1 MKQLLL
7 RPSSASRWIAC
18 PASARL
24 SEKIPYEPSGEA
36 AQIGTAIH
44 SLAETCWQLDQDP
57 MDFVG
62 KTIDGIV
69 ITKENAEFALTH
81 IRTVAALGAELGTV
95 NVEQFGVAF
104 SNDLV
109 RVAGTADVVAFNEDK
124 SIIEIA
130 DLKTGRGWVDA
141 DSAQMKIYALG
152 VLKKKYLSKNF
163 ETVRLTIVQ
172 PTTGENR
179 TYVMTATELYDWA
192 DNVLMPAVNAAVKG
206 TTEPTPSKEACQYCP
221 AKMICPAQ
229 TKALAAVPV
238 TADVT
243 TLTPDQVSD
252 LLDKAELV
260 EDFITALRKQATK
273 TLTEGG
279 VLRGWQMAPKRAT
292 RQWTK
297 EADAVKVLLEAGI
310 PETQI
315 YETSIISPAAADKIL
330 GKDRKQVLDSVTTKV
345 SSGLTLS
352 KSRGLG
358 ESTALLQL

>member
-7 RPSSASRWIAC
+7 RPSSAARWIAC

-24 SEKIPYEPSGEA
+24 SLKVPYEQSGEA

-44 SLAETCWQLDQDP
+44 SLSETCWQLDQDP

-62 KTIDGIV
+62 KTVEGIV
-69 ITKENAEFALTH
+69 MTRENAEFALAH
-81 IRTVAALGAELGTV
+81 IRMVAALEKELGTIK
-95 NVEQFGVAF
+95 VEQYGVAYET
-104 SNDLV
+104 LLAKV
-109 RVAGTADVVAFNEDK
+109 GGTADVVGYNLDK
-124 SIIEIA
+124 SILEIA
-130 DLKTGRGWVDA
+130 DLKTGRQWVDA

-152 VLKKKYLSKNF
+152 VMGKLVKVF
-163 ETVRLTIVQ
+163 DTVRFTIVQ
-172 PTTGENR
+172 PQTGENR
-179 TYVMTATELYDWA
+179 THTMTGDELMAWKA
-192 DNVLMPAVNAAVKG
+192 DVLIPAAVSAADG
-206 TTEPTPSKEACQYCP
+206 RSEPTPEKSACQYCP

-238 TADVT
+238 TADIT
-243 TLTPDQVSD
+243 TLTPDQVAD

-260 EDFITALRKQATK
+260 EDFIAALRKQATK
-273 TLTEGG
+273 TLEAGG
-279 VLRGWQMAPKRAT
+279 VLRGWQMAPKRST

-297 EADAVKVLLEAGI
+297 DSDAVQVLLSAGV

-315 YETSIISPAAADKIL
+315 YETSIITPAAAEKIL
-330 GKDRKQVLDSVTTKV
+330 GKDRKQVLDAVTKKV

>member
-24 SEKIPYEPSGEA
+24 SLQVPYEPSGEA
-36 AQIGTAIH
+36 AKIGTAIH

-57 MDFVG
+57 MDFIG
-62 KTIDGIV
+62 KTIEGIV
-69 ITKENAEFALTH
+69 ITKENAEFALAH
-81 IRTVAALGAELGTV
+81 VRMVAGLEAELGTV
-95 NVEQFGVAF
+95 KVEQYGVAYETT
-104 SNDLV
+104 LTKCG
-109 RVAGTADVVAFNEDK
+109 GTADVVAYNLDK
-124 SIIEIA
+124 SVLVIA

-152 VLKKKYLSKNF
+152 MMQKLVKVFDK
-163 ETVRLTIVQ
+163 VGLTIVQ
-172 PTTGENR
+172 PQTGENR
-179 TYVMTATELYDWA
+179 HHEMTGDELMQWKA
-192 DNVLMPAVNAAVKG
+192 DVLIPAVVAAADG
-206 TTEPTPSKEACQYCP
+206 RSEPTPSKEACQWCP
-221 AKMICPAQ
+221 AKIICPAQ
-229 TKALAAVPV
+229 TKALAEVPV
-238 TADVT
+238 TADIT

-260 EDFITALRKQATK
+260 EDFIAALRKQATK

-279 VLRGWQMAPKRAT
+279 VLRGWQMAPKRPT
-292 RQWTK
+292 RQWTN
-297 EADAVKVLLEAGI
+297 ETHALQEMLNAGI
-310 PETQI
+310 KYEQV
-315 YETSIISPAAADKIL
+315 YETSMITPAAADKLL

>member
-7 RPSSASRWIAC
+7 RPSSAARWIAC

-24 SEKIPYEPSGEA
+24 SLQVPKEESGEA

-44 SLAETCWQLDQDP
+44 ALSETCWQLDQDP

-62 KTIDGIV
+62 KTIEGIV
-69 ITKENAEFALTH
+69 MTRENCEFALAH
-81 IRTVAALGAELGTV
+81 IRTVAALEAELGTIK
-95 NVEQFGVAF
+95 VEQYGVAYET
-104 SNDLV
+104 LLAKV
-109 RVAGTADVVAFNEDK
+109 GGTADVVAYNLDK
-124 SIIEIA
+124 SILEIA
-130 DLKTGRGWVDA
+130 DLKTGRQWVDA

-152 VLKKKYLSKNF
+152 IMSKLVKVF
-163 ETVRLTIVQ
+163 DTVRLTIVQ
-172 PTTGENR
+172 PQTGENR
-179 TYVMTATELYDWA
+179 THVTTGDELMHWKNY
-192 DNVLMPAVNAAVKG
+192 NLIPAAVSAADG
-206 TTEPTPSKEACQYCP
+206 RSEPTPFKDACQYCP

-252 LLDKAELV
+252 LLDKAEMV
-260 EDFITALRKQATK
+260 EDFIAALRKQATK
-273 TLTEGG
+273 TLTDGG
-279 VLRGWQMAPKRAT
+279 VLRGWQMAPKRPT

-297 EADAVKVLLEAGI
+297 DSDAVKVLQDAGV

-315 YETSIISPAAADKIL
+315 YETSMITPAAADKLL
-330 GKDRKQVLDSVTTKV
+330 GKDRKQVLDAVTKKV

-358 ESTALLQL
+358 ESTAL

>member
-24 SEKIPYEPSGEA
+24 SLQVPYEESGEA
-36 AQIGTAIH
+36 AKIGTAIH
-44 SLAETCWQLDQDP
+44 ALSETCWQLDQDP
-57 MDFVG
+57 MDFIG
-62 KTIDGIV
+62 KTVEGIV
-69 ITKENAEFALTH
+69 MTRENAEFALAH
-81 IRTVAALGAELGTV
+81 VRTVAALEAELGTV
-95 NVEQFGVAF
+95 KVEQYGVAYET
-104 SNDLV
+104 LLAKV
-109 RVAGTADVVAFNEDK
+109 GGTADVVAYNLDK
-124 SIIEIA
+124 SILEIA
-130 DLKTGRGWVDA
+130 DLKTGRQWVDA

-152 VLKKKYLSKNF
+152 IMSKLAKVF
-163 ETVRLTIVQ
+163 DTVRLTIVQ
-172 PTTGENR
+172 PQTGENR
-179 TYVMTATELYDWA
+179 TYVTTGDDLFGWKAG
-192 DNVLMPAVNAAVKG
+192 VLIPAAVSAADG
-206 TTEPTPSKEACQYCP
+206 RSGPTPEKSACQYCP

-260 EDFITALRKQATK
+260 EDFIAALRKHATK

-292 RQWTK
+292 RQWSK
-297 EADAVKVLLEAGI
+297 EADAVKVLVEAGV

-315 YETSIISPAAADKIL
+315 YETSIITPAAAEKLL
-330 GKDRKQVLDSVTTKV
+330 GKDRKQVLDNVTTKV

-358 ESTALLQL
+358 ESTAL

>member
-1 MKQLLL
+1 MKQLIL

-24 SEKIPYEPSGEA
+24 SLKVPYEPSGEA

-44 SLAETCWQLDQDP
+44 SLSETCWQLDQDP
-57 MDFVG
+57 MDYVG
-62 KTIDGIV
+62 KVIEGI
-69 ITKENAEFALTH
+69 TMTRENAEFALAH
-81 IRTVAALGAELGTV
+81 IRMVAGLESELGTV
-95 NVEQFGVAF
+95 KVEQYGVAYE
-104 SNDLV
+104 SAAV
-109 RVAGTADVVAFNEDK
+109 KVGGTADVVAYNLDK
-124 SIIEIA
+124 SVLVVG
-130 DLKTGRGWVDA
+130 DLKTGRQWVDA

-152 VLKKKYLSKNF
+152 IMSKLVKVF
-163 ETVRLTIVQ
+163 DKVGLTIVQ
-172 PTTGENR
+172 PQTGENR
-179 TYVMTATELYDWA
+179 THEMTGDELFGWKA
-192 DNVLMPAVNAAVKG
+192 DVLIPAVVAAADG
-206 TTEPTPSKEACQYCP
+206 RSEPTPSKEACQYCP

-229 TKALAAVPV
+229 TKALAEVPV
-238 TADVT
+238 TADIT

-292 RQWTK
+292 RQWTH
-297 EADAVKVLLEAGI
+297 ESLALTEMINAGI
-310 PETQI
+310 PMDKI
-315 YETSIISPAAADKIL
+315 YETSMITPAAADKIL
-330 GKDRKQVLDSVTTKV
+330 GNRKQVLDGVIKKV

>member
-1 MKQLLL
+1 MKQLIL

-24 SEKIPYEPSGEA
+24 SLQVPYEESGEA
-36 AQIGTAIH
+36 AKIGTAIH
-44 SLAETCWQLDQDP
+44 ALSETCWQLDQDP
-57 MDFVG
+57 MDYIG
-62 KTIDGIV
+62 KTIEGIV
-69 ITKENAEFALTH
+69 MTRENAEFALAH
-81 IRTVAALGAELGTV
+81 IRTVAALEKELGTIK
-95 NVEQFGVAF
+95 VEQYGIAYETVLAK
-104 SNDLV
+104 V
-109 RVAGTADVVAFNEDK
+109 GGTADVVAYNLDK
-124 SIIEIA
+124 SILEIA
-130 DLKTGRGWVDA
+130 DLKTGRQWVDA
-141 DSAQMKIYALG
+141 DSEQMKIYALG
-152 VLKKKYLSKNF
+152 IMSKLVKVF
-163 ETVRLTIVQ
+163 DTVRLTIVQ
-172 PTTGENR
+172 PQTGENR
-179 TYVMTATELYDWA
+179 THITTGDELFGWKA
-192 DNVLMPAVNAAVKG
+192 DTLIPAAVSAADELS
-206 TTEPTPSKEACQYCP
+206 EPTPSKEACQYCP

-238 TADVT
+238 TADIT

-273 TLTEGG
+273 TLTDGG
-279 VLRGWQMAPKRAT
+279 VLRGWQMAPKRPT

-297 EADAVKVLLEAGI
+297 ESDAVKALLSAGV

-315 YETSIISPAAADKIL
+315 YETSIISPAAADKLL

-358 ESTALLQL
+358 ESTAL

>member
-7 RPSSASRWIAC
+7 RPSSAARWIAC

-24 SEKIPYEPSGEA
+24 SLKVPYEESGEA
-36 AQIGTAIH
+36 AKIGTAIH
-44 SLAETCWQLDQDP
+44 SLSETCWQLDQDP
-57 MDFVG
+57 MDFIG
-62 KTIDGIV
+62 KTIEGIV
-69 ITKENAEFALTH
+69 MTRENAEFALAH
-81 IRTVAALGAELGTV
+81 IRTVAALQTELGTIK
-95 NVEQFGVAF
+95 VEQYGVAYETT
-104 SNDLV
+104 LAKV
-109 RVAGTADVVAFNEDK
+109 GGTADVVAYNLDK
-124 SIIEIA
+124 SILEIA
-130 DLKTGRGWVDA
+130 DLKTGRQWVDA

-152 VLKKKYLSKNF
+152 IMTKLVKVF
-163 ETVRLTIVQ
+163 DTVRLTIVQ
-172 PTTGENR
+172 PQTGENR
-179 TYVMTATELYDWA
+179 THTTTGDELMAWKA
-192 DNVLMPAVNAAVKG
+192 DTLIPAAVSAADG
-206 TTEPTPSKEACQYCP
+206 RSDPTPEKSACQYCP

-238 TADVT
+238 AADIT

-273 TLTEGG
+273 TLEAGG
-279 VLRGWQMAPKRAT
+279 VLRGWQMAPKRPT

-297 EADAVKVLLEAGI
+297 DSDAVQVLLSAGV

-315 YETSIISPAAADKIL
+315 YETSIISPAAADKLL
-330 GKDRKQVLDSVTTKV
+330 GKDRKQVLDSVTKKV

>member
-7 RPSSASRWIAC
+7 RPSSSARWIAC

-24 SEKIPYEPSGEA
+24 SLQVPREESGEA

-44 SLAETCWQLDQDP
+44 SLSETCWELDQDP
-57 MDFVG
+57 MDFIG
-62 KTIDGIV
+62 KTIEGIV
-69 ITKENAEFALTH
+69 MTRENAEFALAH
-81 IRTVAALGAELGTV
+81 IRMVAALESELGTV
-95 NVEQFGVAF
+95 KVEQFGVAF

-124 SIIEIA
+124 SILEIA
-130 DLKTGRGWVDA
+130 DLKTGRQWVDA
-141 DSAQMKIYALG
+141 DSPQMKIYALG
-152 VLKKKYLSKNF
+152 VLKKYLGASF

-172 PTTGENR
+172 PQTGENR
-179 TYVMTATELYDWA
+179 THVMTADELHNWA
-192 DNVLMPAVNAAVKG
+192 DNVLMPAVNAAVKD
-206 TTEPTPSKEACQYCP
+206 TTEPTPSKDACQYCP

-238 TADVT
+238 TADIA

-260 EDFITALRKQATK
+260 EDFIAALRKQATK
-273 TLTEGG
+273 TLEAGG
-279 VLRGWQMAPKRAT
+279 VLRGWQMAPKRPT

-297 EADAVKVLLEAGI
+297 DSDAVQVLLSAGV

-315 YETSIISPAAADKIL
+315 YETSMITPAAAEKIL
-330 GKDRKQVLDSVTTKV
+330 GKDRKQVLDAVTKKV

>member
-24 SEKIPYEPSGEA
+24 SEQVPNEPSGEA

-62 KTIDGIV
+62 KTIEGI
-69 ITKENAEFALTH
+69 TMTRENAEFALAH
-81 IRTVAALGAELGTV
+81 IRMVAWLESELGTV
-95 NVEQFGVAF
+95 KVEQYGIAYED
-104 SNDLV
+104 SLV
-109 RVAGTADVVAFNEDK
+109 KVGGTADVVAYNLDK
-124 SIIEIA
+124 SVMVIA
-130 DLKTGRGWVDA
+130 DLKTGRQWVDA
-141 DSAQMKIYALG
+141 DSDQMRIYALG
-152 VLKKKYLSKNF
+152 IMQKLVKVFDK
-163 ETVRLTIVQ
+163 VGLTIVQ
-172 PTTGENR
+172 PQTGENR
-179 TYVMTATELYDWA
+179 HHEMTGDELLKWKA
-192 DNVLMPAVNAAVKG
+192 DVLIPAVVAAADGKS
-206 TTEPTPSKEACQYCP
+206 EPTPSKDACQYCP

-229 TKALAAVPV
+229 TKALAEVPV
-238 TADVT
+238 TADIK
-243 TLTPDQVSD
+243 TLTPDQVSN

-260 EDFITALRKQATK
+260 EDFIAALRKQATK
-273 TLTEGG
+273 TLTDGG
-279 VLRGWQMAPKRAT
+279 VLRGWQMAPKRPT

-297 EADAVKVLLEAGI
+297 EADAVKVLLDAGI
-310 PETQI
+310 KHEQI
-315 YETSIISPAAADKIL
+315 YETSIITPAAADKIL

-358 ESTALLQL
+358 ESTTLLQL

>member
-7 RPSSASRWIAC
+7 RPSSAARWIAC

-24 SEKIPYEPSGEA
+24 SLQVPYEESGEA
-36 AQIGTAIH
+36 AKIGTAIH
-44 SLAETCWQLDQDP
+44 ALSETCWQLDQDP

-62 KTIDGIV
+62 KTVEGIV
-69 ITKENAEFALTH
+69 MTRENAEFALAH
-81 IRTVAALGAELGTV
+81 IRTVAALEKELGTIK
-95 NVEQFGVAF
+95 VEQYGVAYETV
-104 SNDLV
+104 LAKV
-109 RVAGTADVVAFNEDK
+109 GGTADVVAYNLDK
-124 SIIEIA
+124 SILEIA
-130 DLKTGRGWVDA
+130 DLKTGRQWVDA

-152 VLKKKYLSKNF
+152 IMTKLVKVF
-163 ETVRLTIVQ
+163 DTVRLTIVQ
-172 PTTGENR
+172 PQTGENR
-179 TYVMTATELYDWA
+179 THVTTGDELMHWKNY
-192 DNVLMPAVNAAVKG
+192 NLIPAAVSAADG
-206 TTEPTPSKEACQYCP
+206 RSEPTPFKDACQYCP

-260 EDFITALRKQATK
+260 EDFISALRKQATK

-279 VLRGWQMAPKRAT
+279 VLRGWQMAPKRPT
-292 RQWTK
+292 RQWTNDI
-297 EADAVKVLLEAGI
+297 AAMKVLLEMGV

-315 YETSIISPAAADKIL
+315 YETSMITPAAAEKLL
-330 GKDRKQVLDSVTTKV
+330 GKDRKQVLDAVTKKV

>member
-7 RPSSASRWIAC
+7 RPSSAARWIAC

-24 SEKIPYEPSGEA
+24 SLKVPYEESGEA
-36 AQIGTAIH
+36 AKIGTAIH
-44 SLAETCWQLDQDP
+44 ALSETCWQLDQDP
-57 MDFVG
+57 MDFIG
-62 KTIDGIV
+62 KTIEGIV
-69 ITKENAEFALTH
+69 MTRENAEFALAH
-81 IRTVAALGAELGTV
+81 IRTVAALEKELGTIK
-95 NVEQFGVAF
+95 VEQFGVAF

-124 SIIEIA
+124 SILEIA
-130 DLKTGRGWVDA
+130 DLKTGRQWVDA

-152 VLKKKYLSKNF
+152 VLKKYLSHSF
-163 ETVRLTIVQ
+163 EIIRLTIVQ
-172 PTTGENR
+172 PQTGDNR
-179 TYVMTATELYDWA
+179 THVMTATELHEWA
-192 DNVLMPAVNAAVKG
+192 DNVLMPAVNAAVKD
-206 TTEPTPSKEACQYCP
+206 TTEPTPSKDACQYCP

-243 TLTPDQVSD
+243 TLSPDQVSD

-260 EDFITALRKQATK
+260 EDFIAALRKQATK
-273 TLTEGG
+273 TLTDGG
-279 VLRGWQMAPKRAT
+279 VLRGWQMAPKRPT

-297 EADAVKVLLEAGI
+297 EADAVKVLREMNILEVD
-310 PETQI
+310 I
-315 YETSIISPAAADKIL
+315 YQTSIITPAAADKLL

-358 ESTALLQL
+358 ESTAL

>member
-1 MKQLLL
+1 V
-7 RPSSASRWIAC
+7 
-18 PASARL
+18 
-24 SEKIPYEPSGEA
+24 EA

-57 MDFVG
+57 MDFIG
-62 KTIDGIV
+62 KTIEGIV
-69 ITKENAEFALTH
+69 MTRENAEFALAH
-81 IRTVAALGAELGTV
+81 IRMVAALEKELGTV
-95 NVEQFGVAF
+95 KVEQFGVAF

-124 SIIEIA
+124 SILEIA
-130 DLKTGRGWVDA
+130 DLKTGRQWVDS
-141 DSAQMKIYALG
+141 DSPQMKIYALG
-152 VLKKKYLSKNF
+152 VLKKYLSHSF
-163 ETVRLTIVQ
+163 EIIRLTIVQ
-172 PTTGENR
+172 PQTGENR
-179 TYVMTATELYDWA
+179 THVMTATELHEWA
-192 DNVLMPAVNAAVKG
+192 DNVLMPSVNAAVKD
-206 TTEPTPSKEACQYCP
+206 TTDPTPSKEACQYCP

-229 TKALAAVPV
+229 TKALAEVPV
-238 TADVT
+238 TADIT

-279 VLRGWQMAPKRAT
+279 VLRGWQMAPKRPT
-292 RQWTK
+292 RAWSK
-297 EADAVKVLLEAGI
+297 EADAVKVLLDNGI
-310 PETQI
+310 LEKQI
-315 YETSIISPAAADKIL
+315 YETSIISPAAAEKIL

>member
-1 MKQLLL
+1 MNQLLL

-18 PASARL
+18 PASAKL
-24 SEKIPYEPSGEA
+24 SLQVPKEESGEA

-44 SLAETCWQLDQDP
+44 SLSETCWQLDQDP
-57 MDFVG
+57 MDFIG
-62 KTIDGIV
+62 KTVEGV
-69 ITKENAEFALTH
+69 VMTRENAEFALAH
-81 IRTVAALGAELGTV
+81 IRMVAALEKELGTIK
-95 NVEQFGVAF
+95 VEQYGTAF

-124 SIIEIA
+124 SILEIA
-130 DLKTGRGWVDA
+130 DLKTGRQWVDA

-152 VLKKKYLSKNF
+152 VLKKYLGASF

-172 PTTGENR
+172 PQTGENR
-179 TYVMTATELYDWA
+179 THTMKATELHDWA
-192 DNVLMPAVNAAVKG
+192 YNVLMPAVNAAIKS

-238 TADVT
+238 TADIT

-260 EDFITALRKQATK
+260 EDFIAALRKQATK
-273 TLTEGG
+273 TLEAGG
-279 VLRGWQMAPKRAT
+279 VLRGWQMAPKRPT

-297 EADAVKVLLEAGI
+297 EADAIKVLLEAGV
-310 PETQI
+310 TALQI
-315 YETSIISPAAADKIL
+315 YETSMITPAAADKLL
-330 GKDRKQVLDSVTTKV
+330 GKDRKQVLDSVTKKV

>member
-24 SEKIPYEPSGEA
+24 SLQVPREESGEA

-44 SLAETCWQLDQDP
+44 SLSETCWQLDQDP

-62 KTIDGIV
+62 KTIEGIV
-69 ITKENAEFALTH
+69 MTRENAEFALAH
-81 IRTVAALGAELGTV
+81 IRMVAGLEAELGTV
-95 NVEQFGVAF
+95 KVEQYGIAYED
-104 SNDLV
+104 SLV
-109 RVAGTADVVAFNEDK
+109 KVGGTADVVAYNLEK
-124 SIIEIA
+124 SVLVIA
-130 DLKTGRGWVDA
+130 DLKTGRQWVNA
-141 DSAQMKIYALG
+141 DSPQMKIYALG
-152 VLKKKYLSKNF
+152 VLKKYLGASF

-172 PTTGENR
+172 PQTGENR
-179 TYVMTATELYDWA
+179 THTMTADELHDWA
-192 DNVLMPAVNAAVKG
+192 DNVLMPAVNAAVKD

-238 TADVT
+238 TADIT
-243 TLTPDQVSD
+243 TLTPDQVAD

-273 TLTEGG
+273 TLEAGG
-279 VLRGWQMAPKRAT
+279 VLRGWQMAPKRPT

-297 EADAVKVLLEAGI
+297 DSDAVQVLLSAGV

-315 YETSIISPAAADKIL
+315 YETSMITPAAADKLL
-330 GKDRKQVLDSVTTKV
+330 GKDRKQVLDSVTKKV

>member
-1 MKQLLL
+1 
-7 RPSSASRWIAC
+7 
-18 PASARL
+18 
-24 SEKIPYEPSGEA
+24 
-36 AQIGTAIH
+36 
-44 SLAETCWQLDQDP
+44 
-57 MDFVG
+57 MDYVG
-62 KTIDGIV
+62 KTIEGV
-69 ITKENAEFALTH
+69 VMTRENAEFALAH
-81 IRTVAALGAELGTV
+81 IRTVAALEKELGTV
-95 NVEQFGVAF
+95 KVEQFGVAF
-104 SNDLV
+104 SNDIV

-124 SIIEIA
+124 SILEIA

-152 VLKKKYLSKNF
+152 VLKKYLSHSF
-163 ETVRLTIVQ
+163 EIIRLTIVQ

-179 TYVMTATELYDWA
+179 THVMTATELHEWA

-206 TTEPTPSKEACQYCP
+206 TSEPTPSKDACQYCP

-238 TADVT
+238 TADIT

-279 VLRGWQMAPKRAT
+279 VLRGWQMAPKRPT

-297 EADAVKVLLEAGI
+297 EADAVKALLEAGV

-315 YETSIISPAAADKIL
+315 YETSIISPAAADKLL

>member
-7 RPSSASRWIAC
+7 RPSSAARWIAC

-24 SEKIPYEPSGEA
+24 SLQVPYEESGEA
-36 AQIGTAIH
+36 AKIGTAIH
-44 SLAETCWQLDQDP
+44 SLSETCWQLDQDP

-62 KTIDGIV
+62 KTVEGIV
-69 ITKENAEFALTH
+69 MTRENAEFALAH
-81 IRTVAALGAELGTV
+81 IRMVAALESELGTV
-95 NVEQFGVAF
+95 KVEQFGVAF

-124 SIIEIA
+124 SILEIA
-130 DLKTGRGWVDA
+130 DLKTGRQWVDA
-141 DSAQMKIYALG
+141 DSPQMKIYALG
-152 VLKKKYLSKNF
+152 VLKKYLSASF

-172 PTTGENR
+172 PQAGENR
-179 TYVMTATELYDWA
+179 THVMTADELHNWA
-192 DNVLMPAVNAAVKG
+192 DNVLMPAVNAAVKDV
-206 TTEPTPSKEACQYCP
+206 TEPTPSKDACQYCP

-229 TKALAAVPV
+229 TKALASVPV
-238 TADVT
+238 TADIA
-243 TLTPDQVSD
+243 TLTPDQVAD

-273 TLTEGG
+273 TLEAGG
-279 VLRGWQMAPKRAT
+279 VLRGWQMAPKRPT

-297 EADAVKVLLEAGI
+297 DADAVQVLLSAGV
-310 PETQI
+310 PETQL
-315 YETSIISPAAADKIL
+315 YETSLITPAAADKIL
-330 GKDRKQVLDSVTTKV
+330 GKDRKQVLDAVTKKV

>member
-24 SEKIPYEPSGEA
+24 SLQVPKEESGEA

-44 SLAETCWQLDQDP
+44 ALAETCWQLDQDP

-62 KTIDGIV
+62 KTIEGIV
-69 ITKENAEFALTH
+69 ISKENAEFAANH
-81 IRTVAALGAELGTV
+81 IGLVLGLKHELGMV
-95 NVEQFGVAF
+95 KIEQYGVAYETDF
-104 SNDLV
+104 V
-109 RVAGTADVVAFNEDK
+109 KVGGTADVVAYNIDK
-124 SIIEIA
+124 SVLVIA
-130 DLKTGRGWVDA
+130 DLKTGRAWVDA

-152 VLKKKYLSKNF
+152 VMNKLCKVFDK
-163 ETVRLTIVQ
+163 VALTIVQ
-172 PTTGENR
+172 PQTGENR
-179 TYVMTATELYDWA
+179 HYIMTGDELLQWKEE
-192 DNVLMPAVNAAVKG
+192 VLMPAAVEAVNSRS
-206 TTEPTPSKEACQYCP
+206 EPKLSKEACQWCP

-229 TKALAAVPV
+229 TKALAEVPV

-243 TLTPDQVSD
+243 TLSLDQISD

-260 EDFITALRKQATK
+260 EDFISALRKHATK
-273 TLTEGG
+273 ALTEGG
-279 VLRGWQMAPKRAT
+279 VLRGWQMAPKRPT
-292 RQWTK
+292 RQWTN
-297 EADAVKVLLEAGI
+297 ETHALQEMLNAGI
-310 PETQI
+310 KYEQV
-315 YETSIISPAAADKIL
+315 YETSMITPAAADKLL
-330 GKDRKQVLDSVTTKV
+330 GKDRKQVLDSVTKKV

>member
-7 RPSSASRWIAC
+7 RPSSAARWIAC

-24 SEKIPYEPSGEA
+24 SLQVPKEESGEA

-44 SLAETCWQLDQDP
+44 SLSETCWQLDQDP
-57 MDFVG
+57 MDFIG
-62 KTIDGIV
+62 KTVEGIV
-69 ITKENAEFALTH
+69 ITKENAEFALAH
-81 IRTVAALGAELGTV
+81 IRMVAALEAELGTIK
-95 NVEQFGVAF
+95 VEQFGVAF

-124 SIIEIA
+124 SILEIA
-130 DLKTGRGWVDA
+130 DLKTGRQWVDA
-141 DSAQMKIYALG
+141 DSPQMKIYALG
-152 VLKKKYLSKNF
+152 VLKKYLSHSF
-163 ETVRLTIVQ
+163 EIIRLTIVQ
-172 PTTGENR
+172 PQTGENR
-179 TYVMTATELYDWA
+179 THTMTATELHEWA
-192 DNVLMPAVNAAVKG
+192 DNVLMPAVNAAIKD

-238 TADVT
+238 TADIT

-260 EDFITALRKQATK
+260 EDFISALRKQATK
-273 TLTEGG
+273 TLEAGG
-279 VLRGWQMAPKRAT
+279 VLRGWQMAPKRPT

-297 EADAVKVLLEAGI
+297 DADAVQVLLSAGV
-310 PETQI
+310 PETQL
-315 YETSIISPAAADKIL
+315 YETSMITPAAADKLL
-330 GKDRKQVLDSVTTKV
+330 GKDRKQVLDAVTKKV

>member
-1 MKQLLL
+1 MKQLIL
-7 RPSSASRWIAC
+7 RPSSAARWIAC

-24 SEKIPYEPSGEA
+24 SLQVPYEAAGEA

-44 SLAETCWQLDQDP
+44 ALSETCWQLDQDP
-57 MDFVG
+57 MDYVG
-62 KTIDGIV
+62 KTVEGIV
-69 ITKENAEFALTH
+69 MTRENAEFALAH
-81 IRTVAALGAELGTV
+81 IRTVAALEAELGTV
-95 NVEQFGVAF
+95 KVEQYGTAF

-124 SIIEIA
+124 SILEIA
-130 DLKTGRGWVDA
+130 DLKTGRGWVA
-141 DSAQMKIYALG
+141 EDSAQMKIYALG
-152 VLKKKYLSKNF
+152 VLKKYLSASF

-179 TYVMTATELYDWA
+179 THVMTATELHEWA

-206 TTEPTPSKEACQYCP
+206 TAEPTPSKDACQYCP

-238 TADVT
+238 TADIT
-243 TLTPDQVSD
+243 TLTPNQVSD

-297 EADAVKVLLEAGI
+297 ESDAVKALLSCGV

-315 YETSIISPAAADKIL
+315 YETSIISPAAADKLL

-358 ESTALLQL
+358 ESTAL

>member
-1 MKQLLL
+1 M
-7 RPSSASRWIAC
+7 
-18 PASARL
+18 
-24 SEKIPYEPSGEA
+24 EA

-57 MDFVG
+57 MDFIG
-62 KTIDGIV
+62 KTIEGIV
-69 ITKENAEFALTH
+69 MTRENAEFALAH
-81 IRTVAALGAELGTV
+81 IRMVAALEKELGTV
-95 NVEQFGVAF
+95 KVEQFGVAF

-124 SIIEIA
+124 SILEIA
-130 DLKTGRGWVDA
+130 DLKTGRQWVDS
-141 DSAQMKIYALG
+141 DSPQMKIYALG
-152 VLKKKYLSKNF
+152 VLKKYLSHSF
-163 ETVRLTIVQ
+163 EIIRLTIVQ
-172 PTTGENR
+172 PQTGENR
-179 TYVMTATELYDWA
+179 THVMTATELHEWA
-192 DNVLMPAVNAAVKG
+192 DNVLMPSVNAAVKD
-206 TTEPTPSKEACQYCP
+206 TTDPTPSKEACQYCP

-229 TKALAAVPV
+229 TKALAEVPV
-238 TADVT
+238 TADIT

-279 VLRGWQMAPKRAT
+279 VLRGWQMAPKRPT
-292 RQWTK
+292 RAWSK
-297 EADAVKVLLEAGI
+297 EADAVKVLLDNGI
-310 PETQI
+310 LEKQI
-315 YETSIISPAAADKIL
+315 YETSIISPAAAEKIL